1 MSKDFRIYQD
11 GDRQTI
17 ERLSYPRFKGVITF
31 NSPLSDIEDI
41 ELLDETR
48 DPSVIAK
55 AMREAGDFLINYKPK
70 GDE

>member
-11 GDRQTI
+11 GDRRII

-31 NSPLSDIEDI
+31 NSPLSDIEEIEVDEDI
-41 ELLDETR
+41 LDAG
-48 DPSVIAK
+48 DIAT
-55 AMREAGDFLINYKPK
+55 ALREAGDFLINYKPK

>member
-1 MSKDFRIYQD
+1 MSNDFRIYQD
-11 GDRQTI
+11 GDRQII
-17 ERLSYPRFKGVITF
+17 ERLSYPRFKGVVTF
-31 NSPLSDIEDI
+31 NSPLSDIEGI
-41 ELLDETR
+41 ELLDGTR

>member
-1 MSKDFRIYQD
+1 MSKEFKIYQD
-11 GDRQTI
+11 GERQII
-17 ERLSYPRFKGVITF
+17 ERLSYPRFRGVITF

-41 ELLDETR
+41 ELLDKTNSPTE
-48 DPSVIAK
+48 IAR